1 MLQNMLIKFKKLIVK
16 WNDKFRTLCS
26 VLSVMKSS
34 RRAITEN
41 YKICRCASCVQ
52 IKLII
57 FYKKFTYIN
66 IYCCY
71 LHLLKYS

>member
-1 MLQNMLIKFKKLIVK
+1 MLIKFKKLIVK

-26 VLSVMKSS
+26 VLSVSKPI

-41 YKICRCASCVQ
+41 YKICIYASSVQ

-57 FYKKFTYIN
+57 FYKKF
-66 IYCCY
+66 
-71 LHLLKYS
+71 